1 MPTPLLIQAAIWP
14 HPNNKVFETG
24 SVEMCGLRLYDINRI
39 TLQAYSRSQ
48 LKYHQRTVSSSI
60 RISTPKSET

>member
-1 MPTPLLIQAAIWP
+1 MPTPPLIQAPIWP

-24 SVEMCGLRLYDINRI
+24 ESVEMCGLRLYDINRI

-48 LKYHQRTVSSSI
+48 LKYYHMTSMGQS
-60 RISTPKSET
+60 